1 MYIADPY
8 PSDHGGSSE
17 FAGGSRQRVYIT
29 AEHTVLID
37 GVPVPG
43 FIAEGGVTVHRGS
56 TDTNTLNTLTLTLLV
71 SDIEIDD
78 VVVEDVGVLE
88 QVTED
93 INDTSQD

>member
-17 FAGGSRQRVYIT
+17 FAGGGRQRVYIT
-29 AEHTVLID
+29 ADHTVLVD
-37 GVPVPG
+37 GVQVPG
-43 FIAEGGVTVHRGS
+43 LIAEGGVTVHLGS

-78 VVVEDVGVLE
+78 VVVDDVTVLE
-88 QVTED
+88 RVTED
-93 INDTSQD
+93 INDASQD

>member
-8 PSDHGGSSE
+8 PSDHGGSSD
-17 FAGGSRQRVYIT
+17 FAGGNRQRVHIT
-29 AEHTVLID
+29 ADYTVLVD
-37 GVPVPG
+37 GVQVPG

-78 VVVEDVGVLE
+78 VVVEDVAVLE